1 MKRKLLIL
9 LVLILTLS
17 LILVACDPEETPA
30 TPSERPVKDKTVT
43 QTQLVTYDGPNV
55 LTSSSAVKVR
65 VEEKEL
71 FVYDTRVNHGRQFT
85 WTTTKDYNQAVVF
98 DFEGR
103 VRVEVEITGA
113 SALHNVAVRPLD
125 MQITPTVQGNVI
137 SFTLD
142 YTGNYVVEYG
152 LSATDVASNNAVH
165 IFANPIETDPIEP
178 DNVPEKTVYV
188 GPGVYMASALP
199 VSEDDTTVY
208 LAGGAVVYGQIRTAN
223 VKNLTIRGRGILAG
237 DLFDRTKS
245 SEFTL
250 PIELQNCKNVTIK
263 DVTILDPA
271 GWAVTLYCCEDVTID
286 NLKIITARPNG
297 DGISVQSCKNVM
309 VTGGFVRTWDDSL
322 VVKNVDNFSTSKVT
336 FDGVYVWTDLAQSM
350 EVGYETYG
358 AEMKDIT
365 FKNITVLH
373 NFHKAAMSIHN
384 ADQAQI
390 SNITYENITIEDA
403 QMLGDNQ
410 NDGENDFLIDLT
422 IAYNTEWTQSGGLR
436 GSIKNVTFNNIK
448 VLQMADT
455 VRCRAY
461 GEGATSNIDGVAISN
476 VQIGDKKITS
486 LDELK
491 LTPGVFATNFKY
503 ANGEGTVSGA
513 LAPLPYKLNLA
524 ADDKPSVTVKHGIT
538 QSGLDVPDF
547 ALVNIDPAYAGKL
560 VELTNTTVTATYGA
574 GSTARAEW
582 NLGAIPE
589 STDNGVSNLYDGDRT
604 TEWQFSAW
612 KNEQED
618 EFVAVSYE
626 FGKAT
631 QVGNIRILGSTASK
645 IMRNYYVSV
654 FSKDSA
660 TADWKRIQ
668 IATDVSIS
676 PQESNYNDLLI
687 RLNAN
692 GYWGLQIRF
701 FHKND
706 ITHPE
711 AIALGEIEFYP
722 PSLTTGKSFKEV
734 AEHEDVYNI
743 ENTIDGNPLTYFE
756 SKKGVF
762 PAAFAIDMGATY
774 AVKYINIH
782 LPPLLLWETRT
793 QEIEILGS
801 IDGVNYTMVV
811 ARKVYT
817 FDATEGN
824 MVSIVL
830 DQSVEMQYIK
840 FVYYSNSTGY
850 GAQISE
856 LYVFGE

>member
-1 MKRKLLIL
+1 MKRRLLIAL
-9 LVLILTLS
+9 LILTLVVS
-17 LILVACDPEETPA
+17 LTLAACQPEQPPIV
-30 TPSERPVKDKTVT
+30 PSERPIIDKTVT
-43 QTQLVTYDGPNV
+43 QTKVVTYDGPSV
-55 LTSSSAVKVR
+55 LTSSETVKVK
-65 VEEKEL
+65 VEDKEL
-71 FVYDTRVNHGRQFT
+71 FVYDTRVNHNRSFS
-85 WTTTKDYNQAVVF
+85 WTADYGVNQAVIF

-103 VRVEVEITGA
+103 VHIELTVPAA
-113 SALHNVAVRPLD
+113 SDLHNVVVRPLD
-125 MQITPTVQGNVI
+125 MEVTPKVQGNVI

-152 LSATDVASNNAVH
+152 LTADERASQNAVH
-165 IFANPIETDPIEP
+165 IFANPLETDVIDPENLP
-178 DNVPEKTVYV
+178 DKTVYV

-237 DLFDRTKS
+237 GIYNRTKS

-250 PIELQNCKNVTIK
+250 PIELQSCKNVTIK
-263 DVTILDPA
+263 DITILDPA
-271 GWAVTLYCCEDVTID
+271 GWAVTLYRCENVNID

-297 DGISVQSCKNVM
+297 DGISVQSCVNVN

-322 VVKNVDNFSTSKVT
+322 VVKNVDNYSTSKIT

-358 AEMKDIT
+358 AEMTDIT

-390 SNITYENITIEDA
+390 SNVVYENITIEDA

-410 NDGENDFLIDLT
+410 NDGENDFLIDMT
-422 IAYNTEWTQSGGLR
+422 IAYNTEWTHSGGTR

-448 VLQMADT
+448 VLQIANT
-455 VRCRAY
+455 IRCRAF
-461 GEGATSNIDGVAISN
+461 GEGVNSNIDNVTISN
-476 VQIGDKKITS
+476 VEIAGKNIAS

-491 LTPGVFATNFKY
+491 LTPGVYVTNLRY
-503 ANGEGTVSGA
+503 VSGESKVSGA
-513 LAPLPYKLNLA
+513 LAPLPYKLDLS
-524 ADDKPSVTVKHGIT
+524 DDDQAQIT
-538 QSGLDVPDF
+538 QIKGVAQNGLDVPDF
-547 ALVNIDPAYAGKL
+547 ALVNIEPTYAGKRVDL
-560 VELTNTTVTATYGA
+560 SQATVTATYGA
-574 GSTARAEW
+574 GATARAEW
-582 NLGAIPE
+582 NLGDIPK
-589 STDNGVSNLYDGDRT
+589 SGKDFTNLYDGDRT
-604 TEWQFSAW
+604 TEWEFNAW
-612 KNEQED
+612 KNEQDD
-618 EFVAVSYE
+618 EFVALSYY

-645 IMRNYYVSV
+645 IMRSYNVSV
-654 FSKDSA
+654 FSKDSEA
-660 TADWKRIQ
+660 ADWKRIQ
-668 IATDVSIS
+668 IATDITIS

-687 RLNAN
+687 RISAN

-706 ITHPE
+706 LTHPE
-711 AIALGEIEFYP
+711 TIALGEIEFYP
-722 PSLTTGKSFKEV
+722 PSLTTGKAFEEV

-743 ENTIDGNPLTYFE
+743 ENVVDGNPLTYFE

-762 PAAFAIDMGATY
+762 PAVFAIDMGAVQN
-774 AVKYINIH
+774 VKYINIH

-801 IDGVNYTMVV
+801 VDGKNYTTVI
-811 ARKVYT
+811 ARKEYV
-817 FDATEGN
+817 FNAAEGN

-830 DQSVEMQYIK
+830 DASVQMRYIK

-850 GAQISE
+850 GAQVSE